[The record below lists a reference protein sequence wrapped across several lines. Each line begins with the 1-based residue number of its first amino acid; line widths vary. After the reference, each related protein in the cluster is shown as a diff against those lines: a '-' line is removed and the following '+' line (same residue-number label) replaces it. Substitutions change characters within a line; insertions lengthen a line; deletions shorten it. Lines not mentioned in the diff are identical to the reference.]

1 MFLNGFLAIPQ
12 LYGKKLN
19 RVPGTLFALHSDHD
33 LPNGVRNTLSVTI
46 RVKECAKDNNV
57 KIKN

>member
-1 MFLNGFLAIPQ
+1 MAVPQLYVAIPQ

-33 LPNGVRNTLSVTI
+33 LLNGVRNTLSVTI
-46 RVKECAKDNNV
+46 RVKYETYV
-57 KIKN
+57 